1 MLACEWPYQR
11 HGNTITAIVMKLT
24 VDNLLETLSPEKV
37 PRISDVGKL
46 SAIGQPTNLIAVIAD
61 LQFY

>member
-1 MLACEWPYQR
+1 
-11 HGNTITAIVMKLT
+11 MKLT